1 MYTPTPSVLTVAQLN
16 NYVKSLLER
25 DDNLCALFVTGEI
38 SNFKYHSSGHL
49 YMSLKDKDASIKAV
63 MFQREAS
70 RLKFLPTDG
79 MKVIIR
85 GRVSLYPRDG
95 SYQLYID
102 DMQPDGLGA
111 LNLAFEQLKEK
122 LQKEGLFDEKKKKPL
137 PQFPKRVGVIT
148 SKTGAAVRDI
158 VSVLK
163 RRYPQAEV
171 VFCAS
176 SVQGVGAAEE
186 LAEAVRLF
194 NKKKA
199 SDVLIIGRGGGS
211 LEDLWAFNEEV
222 LARAVAASKI
232 PVISA
237 VGHETDFTICD
248 FVADCRAPTPSV
260 AAELAVPDAVELSAW
275 LSAEGNLLYKLIRE
289 RTAEERT
296 RLTRLKR
303 CRVLENPQTLITDER
318 ERLERLYTG
327 MNTAF
332 ETRLKL
338 ERERLYGNAGRLNAL
353 SPLGVLK
360 RGYSIVFEGKRIVS
374 TVNALSRG
382 SEVTLRF
389 QNGDADAVIKE
400 IYHE

>member
-111 LNLAFEQLKEK
+111 LNLAYEQLKEK

-163 RRYPQAEV
+163 RRYPQAEI

-176 SVQGVGAAEE
+176 SVQGDGAAEE
-186 LAEAVRLF
+186 LAGAVRLF

-199 SDVLIIGRGGGS
+199 ADVLIIGRGGGS

-248 FVADCRAPTPSV
+248 FVSDCRAPTPSV
-260 AAELAVPDAVELSAW
+260 AAELAVPDAVELRAW
-275 LSAEGNLLYKLIRE
+275 LNAEGNLLYKLIRE
-289 RTAEERT
+289 RIAEERT

-318 ERLERLYTG
+318 ERLERLHTG
-327 MNTAF
+327 MNTAL
-332 ETRLKL
+332 ETHLKL
-338 ERERLYGNAGRLNAL
+338 ERERLYGNAGRLNVL

-360 RGYSIVFEGKRIVS
+360 RGYTIVFEGKKIVS